1 MEALSLVPLRD
12 TACQTK
18 STGKDLERAVVI
30 LIVAGIY
37 VAHSLRLQIAYWVLI
52 VYGSWTM
59 LRMLGWHSVS

>member
-18 STGKDLERAVVI
+18 PTGKDLEHAVVI

-37 VAHSLRLQIAYWVLI
+37 VDQSFRLPIAY
-52 VYGSWTM
+52 
-59 LRMLGWHSVS
+59 

>member
-37 VAHSLRLQIAYWVLI
+37 VAHSHRLQIAY
-52 VYGSWTM
+52 
-59 LRMLGWHSVS
+59 